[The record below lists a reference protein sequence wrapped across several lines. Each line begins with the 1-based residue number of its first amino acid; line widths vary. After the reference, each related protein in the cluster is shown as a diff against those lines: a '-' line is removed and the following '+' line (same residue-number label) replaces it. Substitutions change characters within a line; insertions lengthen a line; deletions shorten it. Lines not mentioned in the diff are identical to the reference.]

1 MVPQKQRIIHHRCK
15 LSHKAFVKLSLLIGH
30 WHAWGVYEQK
40 SWITL
45 TVSTWCSVKCEM
57 PTDTTSCSHHRS
69 DDRWSQEFPLGNTGT
84 WGASQ
89 REEALRADTCH
100 PPAPPAI
107 HLSSIYLLLPQILG
121 CCPLWTW
128 SPQLQGY
135 TCDPQHSA
143 SELVLSCYSLGPCS
157 PIECW
162 LLKAEAVLHVRTS

>member
-107 HLSSIYLLLPQILG
+107 HLGSCFTSGVRAPFICLFPRFWDAALFEPGVPSFRAIRAILSIQLLNWYLAATVSVPA
-121 CCPLWTW
+121 P
-128 SPQLQGY
+128 
-135 TCDPQHSA
+135 
-143 SELVLSCYSLGPCS
+143 
-157 PIECW
+157 
-162 LLKAEAVLHVRTS
+162 R